1 VKPAPLKIGNLVID
15 PPVMLAPMAGYTDS
29 AFRSLCRK
37 YKCSITFTE
46 VVSAE
51 GASRGGAQTLHLL
64 ETAPGERPIGAHIY
78 GANPEALAAAAVLIE
93 KMNRFDLID
102 INCGCPVPKIVRKGA
117 GSALMRS
124 PEKIELIVRTVKA
137 AVSLPVTVK
146 TRIGLSPDKMNISE
160 VAHAI
165 EAGGASA
172 ITIHARF
179 ASKRHSGDADWQ
191 ALAKI
196 KSERS
201 IPVIGNGGI
210 SNVDDVF
217 RMISETGVDGVM
229 IGRAAVGNP
238 WIFQETYSRFND
250 IPWTPHSLEEHR
262 SIIFEHL
269 EQLIQLKHKE
279 RRFRRKN
286 SLTVDQAAVL
296 HFRAHLH
303 QYLRGFRGWPD
314 VRRNLNTMHQIEE
327 VKKAVDWVLSCQTS

>member
-1 VKPAPLKIGNLVID
+1 
-15 PPVMLAPMAGYTDS
+15 MLAPMAGYTDS
-29 AFRSLCRK
+29 AFRSLCMK
-37 YKCSITFTE
+37 YKCSLTYTE

-51 GASRGGAQTLHLL
+51 GASRGGMQTMHLL
-64 ETAPGERPIGAHIY
+64 ETAPGERPIGAHLY
-78 GANPEALAAAAVLIE
+78 GANPEALASAAALIE
-93 KMNRFDLID
+93 KMDRFDFID

-117 GSALMRS
+117 GAALMRS
-124 PEKIELIVRTVKA
+124 PETIELIVRTVKA

-146 TRIGLSPDKMNISE
+146 TRIGLAPDKMNISE
-160 VAHAI
+160 VAHAV
-165 EAGGASA
+165 ETGGGSA
-172 ITIHARF
+172 IAIHARF

-196 KSERS
+196 KAERS

-210 SNVDDVF
+210 SSVDDAF

-238 WIFQETYSRFND
+238 WIFQEACCRFNEL
-250 IPWTPHSLEEHR
+250 PWTPHSLEEHR
-262 SIIFEHL
+262 TIIFEHL
-269 EQLIQLKHKE
+269 EALIQLKQKE

-327 VKKAVDWVLSCQTS
+327 VKQAVDWVLSQQASQ